1 MRIHKTKYASLTNED
16 LLKLADHQEFN
27 ISELGLEFMERLTES
42 IETSQDEISDLEN
55 EISNLESEI
64 ESLEYDN
71 KSLQDRLD
79 ELE

>member
-1 MRIHKTKYASLTNED
+1 MSIHKTKYASLTNEE
-16 LLKLADHQEFN
+16 LLQLADRHGFN
-27 ISELGLEFMERLTES
+27 VSEIGLELMDRLTES